1 MKKRHLKVAVIA
13 AFATL
18 LPLLSQAQDT
28 GTSNSLYS
36 LQGVLENL
44 YSQMMPMCSGLIG
57 VSQGIAGF
65 AALWYIGAR
74 IWKHLAAAEPIDVY
88 PLLRPFAIGC
98 CIAIFPSV
106 LALMNGIMQP
116 VVTSTQGM
124 VTTSNQAINNMLT
137 PNPQTPDTE
146 DNTLLPDNTNP
157 DKYYQY
163 SHPDNST
170 TTATNSSPISDA
182 FSGWGVKNMVKK
194 AIAELLNILFEA
206 AALCIDT
213 IRTFKL
219 IVLAILGPLCF
230 GLSVFDGFQHTLKQW
245 IARYVNVFMWL
256 PVANIFGAIIA
267 KIQENMIQLQQSGGA
282 GSPSFGDMNTMYLI
296 FMVIGIV
303 GYFSVPGI
311 ANYIMNVGGHAL
323 FSKTSALASM
333 AVSYLGGSVMQSF
346 NRGNTVQTNQQSN
359 QQTNNNKAGDTQNFS
374 KSKLSGSPPKNQ

>member
-1 MKKRHLKVAVIA
+1 MKNRYLKVAVIA

-18 LPLLSQAQDT
+18 LPLLSEAQDT

-57 VSQGIAGF
+57 VAQGIAGF

-106 LALMNGIMQP
+106 LGLMNGIMQP
-116 VVTSTQGM
+116 VVTATQGM

-137 PNPQTPDTE
+137 PNPQTPYAE
-146 DNTLLPDNTNP
+146 DNTLLPDNSNP

-182 FSGWGVKNMVKK
+182 FSGWGVKNMIKK
-194 AIAELLNILFEA
+194 AIAELLNIPFEA
-206 AALCIDT
+206 VALCIDT

-267 KIQENMIQLQQSGGA
+267 KIQENMMQLQQSGGTA
-282 GSPSFGDMNTMYLI
+282 SPSFGDTNTMYLI

-346 NRGNTVQTNQQSN
+346 SHGNTVQTNKQSN
-359 QQTNNNKAGDTQNFS
+359 QQTNNNQAGDTQNFN
-374 KSKLSGSPPKNQ
+374 KSKLSGSPPKQQ